1 MENKTSENIIK
12 YQDELTP
19 ETLEGII
26 NNLQSQ
32 VSELNA
38 EIHNKERTL
47 KDINKPTITQEQL
60 DTINE
65 AVSNYTDNVEFSE
78 NDFDVELSM
87 EYDNK
92 VEINHLCF
100 NSSGDMF
107 DDIMRYVEKEFRI
120 VEENVE
126 PTSKQLESSN
136 YES

>member
-1 MENKTSENIIK
+1 MEN
-12 YQDELTP
+12 QTP
-19 ETLEGII
+19 EILEGII

-47 KDINKPTITQEQL
+47 KDINKPILTQKQL

-87 EYDNK
+87 QYDNK
-92 VEINHLCF
+92 VEVNSLCF
-100 NSSGDMF
+100 SSAGDMF
-107 DDIMRYVEKEFRI
+107 DDIIRYIEKEFRI
-120 VEENVE
+120 VEKNE
-126 PTSKQLESSN
+126 ES
-136 YES
+136 

>member
-12 YQDELTP
+12 YQDQLTA

-26 NNLQSQ
+26 DNLQSQ

-38 EIHNKERTL
+38 EINKKERTL
-47 KDINKPTITQEQL
+47 QDINKPTINQKQL

-87 EYDNK
+87 NYDNK
-92 VEINHLCF
+92 VEINNLSF
-100 NSSGDMF
+100 NSEGDMF
-107 DDIMRYVEKEFRI
+107 DDIMRYVEKEFRVI
-120 VEENVE
+120 QEEENS
-126 PTSKQLESSN
+126 TDES
-136 YES
+136 